1 MEQLPFYW
9 CYLFDMEQIKTFE
22 IKNKLGLHARV
33 AAKLVQ
39 VATTFKSRIYF
50 EKDGWEV
57 NGKSLLG
64 ILTLDCP
71 QGGRLIVRAE
81 GMDATEAIAALGQL
95 IENKFD
101 EE

>member
-1 MEQLPFYW
+1 
-9 CYLFDMEQIKTFE
+9 MEQIRIFE
-22 IKNKLGLHARV
+22 IKNKLGLHARA

-39 VATTFKSRIYF
+39 VATKFKSKIYF

-64 ILTLDCP
+64 ILTLEC
-71 QGGRLIVRAE
+71 QMGSRLIVRAQ
-81 GMDATEAIAALGQL
+81 GRDAPEAMAALGRL
-95 IENKFD
+95 IESKFD

>member
-1 MEQLPFYW
+1 
-9 CYLFDMEQIKTFE
+9 MEQIKTFE

-39 VATTFKSRIYF
+39 VATRFKSRIYF

-95 IENKFD
+95 IESKFD

>member
-1 MEQLPFYW
+1 
-9 CYLFDMEQIKTFE
+9 MEQIKVFE
-22 IKNKLGLHARV
+22 ITNKLGVHARA

-39 VATTFKSRIYF
+39 VATKFKSKIYF

-64 ILTLDCP
+64 ILTLECP
-71 QGGRLIVRAE
+71 KGSRLIVRVQ
-81 GMDATEAIAALGQL
+81 GMDAPEAIAALGEL

>member
-1 MEQLPFYW
+1 
-9 CYLFDMEQIKTFE
+9 MEQIKIFKIT
-22 IKNKLGLHARV
+22 NKLGVHARA

-39 VATTFKSRIYF
+39 VATKFKSKIYF

-64 ILTLDCP
+64 ILTLECP
-71 QGGRLIVRAE
+71 KGSRLIVRAQ
-81 GMDATEAIAALGQL
+81 GVDAPEAIAALGEL
-95 IENKFD
+95 IESKFD

>member
-1 MEQLPFYW
+1 
-9 CYLFDMEQIKTFE
+9 MEQIKIFE
-22 IKNKLGLHARV
+22 ITNKLGVHARA

-39 VATTFKSRIYF
+39 VATKFKSKIYF

-64 ILTLDCP
+64 ILTLECP
-71 QGGRLIVRAE
+71 KGSRLIVRAQ
-81 GMDATEAIAALGQL
+81 GMDAPEAIAALGEL
-95 IENKFD
+95 IESKFD

>member
-1 MEQLPFYW
+1 MEK
-9 CYLFDMEQIKTFE
+9 IKVFE
-22 IKNKLGLHARV
+22 IKNKLGLHARS

-39 VATTFKSRIYF
+39 TAAKFKSKIYL

-64 ILTLDCP
+64 ILTLECSM
-71 QGGRLIVRAE
+71 GSRLIVRAQ
-81 GMDATEAIAALGQL
+81 GMDAPEALAALGQL
-95 IENKFD
+95 IESKFD

>member
-1 MEQLPFYW
+1 MGRLPFYC

-39 VATTFKSRIYF
+39 VATKFKSKIYF

-57 NGKSLLG
+57 NGRSLLG

-71 QGGRLIVRAE
+71 QGSRLIVRAE

-95 IENKFD
+95 IESKFD

>member
-1 MEQLPFYW
+1 
-9 CYLFDMEQIKTFE
+9 MEQIRIFE
-22 IKNKLGLHARV
+22 IKNKLGLHARA

-39 VATTFKSRIYF
+39 VATKFKSKIYF

-64 ILTLDCP
+64 ILTLECP
-71 QGGRLIVRAE
+71 MGSRLIARAR
-81 GMDATEAIAALGQL
+81 GKDASEALSALGEL
-95 IENKFD
+95 IESKFD

>member
-1 MEQLPFYW
+1 MPFYC

-39 VATTFKSRIYF
+39 VATRFKSRIYF

-57 NGKSLLG
+57 NGRSLLG

-71 QGGRLIVRAE
+71 QGSRLIVRAE

-95 IENKFD
+95 IESKFD

>member
-1 MEQLPFYW
+1 
-9 CYLFDMEQIKTFE
+9 MEQIKIFE
-22 IKNKLGLHARV
+22 IKNKLGLHARA

-39 VATTFKSRIYF
+39 AATKFKSKIYF

-64 ILTLDCP
+64 ILTLECP
-71 QGGRLIVRAE
+71 IGSRLIIRAK
-81 GMDATEAIAALGQL
+81 GTDAPEAITALGQL
-95 IENKFD
+95 IESKFD